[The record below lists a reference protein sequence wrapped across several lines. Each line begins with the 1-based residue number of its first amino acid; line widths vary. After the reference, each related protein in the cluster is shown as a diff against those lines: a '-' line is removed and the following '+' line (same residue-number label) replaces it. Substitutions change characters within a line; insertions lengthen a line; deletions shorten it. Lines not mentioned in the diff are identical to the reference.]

1 MVYFYVILN
10 QFSEFLAI
18 FTPHFMI
25 NYVNGQIAEL
35 NPALAVIET
44 NGVGYGLFISLNT
57 YSQIQGKTNAKLYIE
72 SVYIRDDNPKYFGF
86 ADIEERE
93 LFQKLISVSG
103 VGGSSALLML
113 SSLTAPEIAG
123 AINTANVALLKSV
136 KGIGEK
142 TAQRIVVDLKGK
154 MGKHEGGI
162 SQILSNSYNKNKDEA
177 LMALVTLGFQ
187 KLAAEKAIEKSIK
200 QQGVSTDNVEQLIK
214 SALKNM

>member
-1 MVYFYVILN
+1 
-10 QFSEFLAI
+10 
-18 FTPHFMI
+18 MI

-35 NPALAVIET
+35 NPTQVVIET
-44 NGVGYGLFISLNT
+44 NGVGYGLLISLHT
-57 YSQIQGKTNAKLYIE
+57 YSLLQGKTDAKVFVE
-72 SVYIRDDNPKYFGF
+72 SIYIRDDNPKYFGF
-86 ADIEERE
+86 AETDERE
-93 LFQKLISVSG
+93 LFRKLVSVSG
-103 VGGSSALLML
+103 VGGNSALLML
-113 SSLTAPEIAG
+113 SSLTSIEIAG

-162 SQILSNSYNKNKDEA
+162 SQILGVSYNKNKDEA

-187 KLAAEKAIEKSIK
+187 KMAAEKAIEKAIK
-200 QQGVSTDNVEQLIK
+200 QQGVSTENVEQLIK